1 MKLLKKEAIST
12 DLELIL
18 FLSRELAVPSV
29 SITNMISH
37 DFHLQYY
44 LGVSRKEVKHTI
56 STQFFKHFILL
67 LEKNILVSKYF
78 S

>member
-1 MKLLKKEAIST
+1 MKILKKEAVST

-44 LGVSRKEVKHTI
+44 LGVSRNEEKHTV
-56 STQFFKHFILL
+56 STQFFKCFVLL
-67 LEKNILVSKYF
+67 LEKNILVSQNF